1 MFFVKEQQHF
11 LSFFL
16 NMIARVPTKRTSPN
30 KIASMWYPLCIP
42 KGWNWYHQIKC
53 LFSFKY
59 VPQFISKNWYL
70 YRKMTLLYDRR
81 KVHLV
86 DPSLIFDLK
95 SHYGLIYSAYDHF
108 NFLRTSY
115 TSNMAPTMKQREW
128 ELKKKK
134 KMSPY
139 QDTLVGPARQKQAL
153 GPSVKN
159 RLIKT
164 AELCKMIGGT
174 CSPAISKNLYQP
186 SNMVRTAYRIMSF
199 FGGTTEWI
207 SMTHPG

>member
-16 NMIARVPTKRTSPN
+16 NMIARVPTKRTSLN
-30 KIASMWYPLCIP
+30 KIASMWYLLCIT

-108 NFLRTSY
+108 NFLRTSFILA
-115 TSNMAPTMKQREW
+115 TGLQ
-128 ELKKKK
+128 
-134 KMSPY
+134 
-139 QDTLVGPARQKQAL
+139 
-153 GPSVKN
+153 
-159 RLIKT
+159 
-164 AELCKMIGGT
+164 LCNKENQNWRKRRKGHPI
-174 CSPAISKNLYQP
+174 
-186 SNMVRTAYRIMSF
+186 RIL
-199 FGGTTEWI
+199 
-207 SMTHPG
+207 